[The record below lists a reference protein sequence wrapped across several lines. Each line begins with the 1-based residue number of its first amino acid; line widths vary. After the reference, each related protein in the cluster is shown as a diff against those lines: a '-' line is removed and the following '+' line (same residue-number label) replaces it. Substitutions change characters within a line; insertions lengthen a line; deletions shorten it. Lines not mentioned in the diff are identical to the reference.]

1 MALPSFR
8 HLFPLHVFLSP
19 IDTIFTPYCSS
30 SPSSPGPSASAAW
43 LHAAGS
49 VYLGTVEA
57 SYEKLLTES
66 SAGAEGE
73 SQEMT
78 GSLTPILTLIYV
90 LFYISLCKL
99 KRKRKIIQM
108 SLLLSE

>member
-30 SPSSPGPSASAAW
+30 SPSSPDPSASAPLLW
-43 LHAAGS
+43 FHAAGS

-66 SAGAEGE
+66 SAGAGGE
-73 SQEMT
+73 ITRNDRFIDPNSDFDIRI
-78 GSLTPILTLIYV
+78 ILY
-90 LFYISLCKL
+90 KP
-99 KRKRKIIQM
+99 M
-108 SLLLSE
+108 